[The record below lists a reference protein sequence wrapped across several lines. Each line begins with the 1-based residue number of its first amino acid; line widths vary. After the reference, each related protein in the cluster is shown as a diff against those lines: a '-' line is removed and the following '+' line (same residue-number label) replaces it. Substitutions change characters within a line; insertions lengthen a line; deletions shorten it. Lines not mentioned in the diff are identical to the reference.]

1 MFKLGKKKS
10 SHGIRM
16 SVRQQK
22 NEHDATHTHRHTIR
36 ELFVGHRT
44 LYSLLGA
51 TIGGIFVGRSL
62 WQISVNALGLGWT
75 IVIGVVLFVFSSLV
89 LHSFQ
94 EGE

>member
-1 MFKLGKKKS
+1 MKNSTTTMNAENVVTMLLNSLEEGTKK
-10 SHGIRM
+10 GIAM
-16 SVRQQK
+16 LWDAGTSVLV
-22 NEHDATHTHRHTIR
+22 EHWV
-36 ELFVGHRT
+36 L
-44 LYSLLGA
+44 
-51 TIGGIFVGRSL
+51 IGGIFVGRSL